1 MFMKAVFTYDYGK
14 EKLDRIRALGYE
26 IELVHENE
34 IENSSAVNEA
44 EILVCYNPFKR
55 LDISKMK
62 KLKWIQLSSVGFDQ
76 LPTEKAVSQ
85 GITVTNNR
93 GGYSKPM
100 GEWIVMNILEI
111 YKHRKNQYKDQS
123 RKVWKLDSSIS
134 EIVGKKVAFLGT
146 GTIAQ
151 EAAKRLQGFEAQ
163 IIGFNTSGHSSPY
176 FDKCYAMN
184 LLDDMLGQIDVVVVT
199 LPSTEKTHHFM
210 NADRLDRMRDDS
222 VLINVSRGSNIDEN
236 ALIDALKSDKFLG
249 VALDVFEKEPLS
261 EDSPFWSIER
271 VYFSAHNSWVSQ
283 MKNERRFELIYRN
296 MKHYSN
302 KEPLENTVN
311 IERGY

>member
-1 MFMKAVFTYDYGK
+1 MKAVFTYDYGK

-26 IELVHENE
+26 VEVIHEKK

-44 EILVCYNPFKR
+44 EILVCYNPFER
-55 LDISKMK
+55 LDISKMNN
-62 KLKWIQLSSVGFDQ
+62 LKWIQLSSVGFDQ
-76 LPTEKAVSQ
+76 LPADKAVNQ
-85 GITVTNNR
+85 RITVTNNR

-111 YKHRKNQYKDQS
+111 YKNRKKQYRNQMG
-123 RKVWKLDSSIS
+123 KVWKMDSSIL

-151 EAAKRLQGFEAQ
+151 EAAKRLQGFETK
-163 IIGFNTSGHSSPY
+163 IIGFNTSGHSTPF
-176 FDKCYAMN
+176 FDACYPMSTLEDRLAD
-184 LLDDMLGQIDVVVVT
+184 LDVVVVT
-199 LPSTEKTHHFM
+199 LPSTDITHHFID
-210 NADRLDRMRDDS
+210 AERIALMRDDS
-222 VLINVSRGSNIDEN
+222 VLINVSRGSNIDEK

-261 EDSPFWSIER
+261 EDSPLWSIER
-271 VYFSAHNSWVSQ
+271 VYLSAHNSWVSQ
-283 MKNERRFELIYRN
+283 MKNDRRFELIYRN
-296 MKHYSN
+296 MKQYAN

>member
-1 MFMKAVFTYDYGK
+1 
-14 EKLDRIRALGYE
+14 
-26 IELVHENE
+26 
-34 IENSSAVNEA
+34 
-44 EILVCYNPFKR
+44 
-55 LDISKMK
+55 
-62 KLKWIQLSSVGFDQ
+62 
-76 LPTEKAVSQ
+76 
-85 GITVTNNR
+85 
-93 GGYSKPM
+93 
-100 GEWIVMNILEI
+100 
-111 YKHRKNQYKDQS
+111 
-123 RKVWKLDSSIS
+123 
-134 EIVGKKVAFLGT
+134 
-146 GTIAQ
+146 
-151 EAAKRLQGFEAQ
+151 
-163 IIGFNTSGHSSPY
+163 
-176 FDKCYAMN
+176 
-184 LLDDMLGQIDVVVVT
+184 
-199 LPSTEKTHHFM
+199 M